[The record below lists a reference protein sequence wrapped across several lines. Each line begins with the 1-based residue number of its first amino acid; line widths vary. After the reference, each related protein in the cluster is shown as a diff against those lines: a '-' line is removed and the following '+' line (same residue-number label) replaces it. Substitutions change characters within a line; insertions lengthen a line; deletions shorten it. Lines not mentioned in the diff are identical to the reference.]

1 MDSVDYEF
9 ETFSNDILK
18 AGTYPLRLS
27 VRYEGEPTHY
37 TNTNTLDFVVQL
49 VNPCIA
55 ADLTISTSILSSTD
69 ILYEVFDS
77 PFVETFPSTDVASTE
92 TTATCPPVIF
102 TVTDQQG
109 NALPSPLFVFD

>member
-49 VNPCIA
+49 VNPCKA
-55 ADLTISTSILSSTD
+55 ARLSIDSNILSSTS
-69 ILYEVFDS
+69 IQYEVFDVPLVEIFTS
-77 PFVETFPSTDVASTE
+77 PDVTSTE
-92 TTATCPPVIF
+92 TTATCP
-102 TVTDQQG
+102 
-109 NALPSPLFVFD
+109 